1 MTFQLSREIEQLTL
15 ALARRTG
22 KSPET
27 LIEEAIEERARAAGV
42 FVAKPRRPF
51 DEAKAREIIARV
63 AALPVLDERT
73 PDEIIGYGE
82 HGVPE

>member
-1 MTFQLSREIEQLTL
+1 MNLQLSPDIEQLTL

-27 LIEEAIEERARAAGV
+27 LIEEAIEERARAAGL
-42 FVAKPRRPF
+42 FVAAPRRPF
-51 DEAKAREIIARV
+51 DKAKVKAIIARV
-63 AALPVLDERT
+63 AGLPILNERSA
-73 PDEIIGYGE
+73 DEIIGYDE

>member
-1 MTFQLSREIEQLTL
+1 MTLQLSREIEQLTL

-22 KSPET
+22 KTPET

-51 DEAKAREIIARV
+51 DEARVRAIISRI
-63 AALPVLDERT
+63 AALPVLDDRS
-73 PDEIIGYGE
+73 PAEIIGYNE